1 MKVYISGKISGLD
14 IELAKKSFQEAE
26 NKMLELGHEVINP
39 LKLPDNH
46 DKSWESYMRVCI
58 TYLTLCDAI
67 YMLDGWENS
76 KGANLEYYLAYE
88 LKIKVL
94 N

>member
-1 MKVYISGKISGLD
+1 MVVYISGKITGLD
-14 IELAKKSFQEAE
+14 IEIVKQLFQDAE
-26 NKMLELGHEVINP
+26 TKLIELGYEVINP
-39 LKLPDNH
+39 LKLPNDH
-46 DKSWESYMRVCI
+46 DKTWESYMKVCI
-58 TYLTLCDAI
+58 AYLTKCDAI

-76 KGANLEYYLAYE
+76 RGANLEYYLAYE

>member
-14 IELAKKSFQEAE
+14 IELAKQSFQEAE
-26 NKMLELGHEVINP
+26 NKMLELGYEVINP

-58 TYLTLCDAI
+58 TYLTKCDAI
-67 YMLDGWENS
+67 YMLEGWENS

>member
-1 MKVYISGKISGLD
+1 MVVYISGKVTGLD
-14 IELAKKSFQEAE
+14 IEIAKQSFEEAE
-26 NKMLELGHEVINP
+26 TKLIELGYVVINP
-39 LKLPDNH
+39 LKLPNNH
-46 DKSWESYMRVCI
+46 DKKWESYMRVCI
-58 TYLTLCDAI
+58 INLALCDAI

>member
-1 MKVYISGKISGLD
+1 MVVYISGKVTGLD
-14 IELAKKSFQEAE
+14 IEIAKQSFQDAE
-26 NKMLELGHEVINP
+26 TKLIELGYEVINP
-39 LKLPDNH
+39 LKLPNDH
-46 DKSWESYMRVCI
+46 DKTWESYMRVCI
-58 TYLTLCDAI
+58 TYLTKCYAI

>member
-26 NKMLELGHEVINP
+26 NKMLELGYEVINP

-58 TYLTLCDAI
+58 TYLTQCDAI

>member
-1 MKVYISGKISGLD
+1 MVVYISGKVSGLD
-14 IELAKKSFQEAE
+14 FEVAKQSFQDAE
-26 NKMLELGHEVINP
+26 NKMLELGYEVINP
-39 LKLPDNH
+39 LKLPNDH
-46 DKSWESYMRVCI
+46 DKTWESYMRVCI
-58 TYLTLCDAI
+58 THLTLCDAI